1 MAKNMKSDY
10 ELAGQILLLS
20 TLFCIVTIFIGVFLM
35 STIGLV

>member
-20 TLFCIVTIFIGVFLM
+20 TFMCVFTIFIGVFLLKYA
-35 STIGLV
+35 GLI